1 MKDSSIVFGIW
12 PVTEAFDS
20 DKEFDKIL
28 IQRGLSNPQIT
39 EIKDLARKHQIPVQT
54 VPVERLNRVTRKNH
68 QGVIAF
74 ISPIAFFEI
83 ESLLPTIYEDGNTP
97 LIMILDGLTDVRNF
111 GAIVRTAECSGVN
124 AVVIPSKG
132 GAAVNGDALK
142 TSAGALFNVPVAKVG
157 SLHKTIRFL
166 QQSGVQVV
174 GCTEKTNDSMY
185 EIDYTVPTAIIMG
198 NEETG
203 LSNESLKAA
212 DRLAK
217 IPMVGKTGS
226 LNVSAASAIILYETV
241 RQRIKS

>member
-1 MKDSSIVFGIW
+1 MKDNSIVFGVW

-28 IQRGLSNPQIT
+28 IQRGLTNPQIT
-39 EIKDLARKHQIPVQT
+39 EIKQLAKDRQIPVQT
-54 VPVERLNRVTRKNH
+54 VPIERLNRVTRKNH
-68 QGVIAF
+68 QGVIGF
-74 ISPIAFFEI
+74 ISPIAFHDI
-83 ESLLPTIYEDGNTP
+83 ETLMPSIYENGDIP

-124 AVVIPSKG
+124 AVIIPSKG

-142 TSAGALFNVPVAKVG
+142 TSAGALFNVPVAKVNNI
-157 SLHKTIRFL
+157 HQTIRFL

-185 EIDYTVPTAIIMG
+185 DVDYTMPTAIVMG

-203 LSNESLKAA
+203 LSNDVLKTA

-217 IPMVGKTGS
+217 IPMMGKTGS

-241 RQRIKS
+241 RQRLS